1 MLKSKIEINAI
12 NACAQEKTDE
22 EINAVGMLKNATIC
36 VDGIPGEIFKYAS
49 GLFLL

>member
-22 EINAVGMLKNATIC
+22 VINAVGTLKNATIC